1 VISVSGSHRV
11 VAGTAAEKYKEP
23 LIHQPSGDC
32 STLLLFAA
40 ESIGRNTFD
49 KMQLLGTYLLWREEK
64 EDAAL
69 LQLNA
74 DLHKSSP
81 RVRESELHQRKQ
93 KGSCVSRPAVLL
105 PRARAAS
112 FDICKKS

>member
-1 VISVSGSHRV
+1 

-64 EDAAL
+64 RGRL
-69 LQLNA
+69 
-74 DLHKSSP
+74 SSSLMP
-81 RVRESELHQRKQ
+81 ICTKAVRERTRVASAQTKRLL
-93 KGSCVSRPAVLL
+93 CVKARSPLA
-105 PRARAAS
+105 PRARRQ
-112 FDICKKS
+112 F